1 MEQSGVTARTTG
13 SAPRGEEVLRLMVEA
28 TSPTTGE
35 EFFHA
40 LVRNLAR
47 ILGVKFAFITECMDH
62 PPTRLRMLAFWAGDG
77 FRDPREYELKATP
90 CETVINEARECCY
103 PARVSELFPREQALG
118 VESYRGMPI
127 IGSRDRRVIGHIAF
141 LDPRRMPED
150 DIGWAL
156 ARLFAVRAGAE
167 LERLHAE
174 ERARFHL
181 EQLARLSRA
190 TALGAMGAA
199 LAHELN
205 QPLSSLANYAR
216 ACHRLLGE
224 GRGDSA
230 EVRVALERIAVNAER
245 AGAIVRNMREFLAK
259 RAPDRRSLAVNGAVR
274 EAVRLAAPGARERR
288 ARLRLLLEEDLPP
301 VLADPVQLQQVVLNL
316 VANGL
321 DAMGDTEPAGRE
333 ITIATA
339 RRDAATVE
347 ITVRDRGPGLSEEAR
362 QRLFEPFFT
371 TKQSGLGMGLCICK
385 SIAEAG
391 GGSLEALEGEGPGA
405 AFRLAL
411 PVLHG

>member
-1 MEQSGVTARTTG
+1 MAELGTGHAESG
-13 SAPRGEEVLRLMVEA
+13 SMPRGEELLRLMVEA

-47 ILGVKFAFITECMDH
+47 IIGVKYAFITECLDQ

-77 FRDPREYELKATP
+77 FRDPREYELRATP
-90 CETVINEARECCY
+90 CEAVINEARECHY

-118 VESYRGMPI
+118 VDSYRGIPI
-127 IGSRDRRVIGHIAF
+127 LGSRDHRVIGHLAF

-156 ARLFAVRAGAE
+156 ARVFAVRAGAE

-174 ERARFHL
+174 ERARSHL

-216 ACHRLLGE
+216 ACRRMLAD
-224 GRGDSA
+224 GRADSTD
-230 EVRVALERIAVNAER
+230 VREALERIAVNAER
-245 AGAIVRNMREFLAK
+245 AGAIVRNLREFLAR
-259 RAPDRRSLAVNGAVR
+259 RAPERRAVAVNDAVR
-274 EAVRLAAPGARERR
+274 DAARIAAPGAREARV
-288 ARLRLLLEEDLPP
+288 RLRLMLEEGLPP
-301 VLADPVQLQQVVLNL
+301 VLADGVQVQQVVLNL
-316 VANGL
+316 VANGM
-321 DAMGDTEPAGRE
+321 DAMRDAAPSRRE
-333 ITIATA
+333 IAITTA
-339 RRDAATVE
+339 RRDAATIA
-347 ITVRDRGPGLSEEAR
+347 ITVRDQGPGLNEEAR
-362 QRLFEPFFT
+362 RRLFEPFFT
-371 TKQSGLGMGLCICK
+371 TKKSGLGMGLCICK

-391 GGSLEALEGEGPGA
+391 GGRLEALEGGGPGA
-405 AFRLAL
+405 AFCLAL
-411 PVLHG
+411 PVFHG

>member
-1 MEQSGVTARTTG
+1 MEHSGVTTRVTG
-13 SAPRGEEVLRLMVEA
+13 SAPRGEELLRLMVEA

-40 LVRNLAR
+40 LVRNLAG
-47 ILGVKFAFITECMDH
+47 ILGVKYAFITECLDQ
-62 PPTRLRMLAFWAGDG
+62 PPTRLRILAFWSGDG
-77 FRDPREYELKATP
+77 FRDSREYELKATP

-127 IGSRDRRVIGHIAF
+127 LGSRDRRVIGHIAF

-174 ERARFHL
+174 ERARSHL

-216 ACHRLLGE
+216 ACRRLLGE
-224 GRGDSA
+224 GGGDSA

-245 AGAIVRNMREFLAK
+245 AGAIVRNMREFLAR
-259 RAPDRRSLAVNGAVR
+259 RAPERRSLAVNGAVR
-274 EAVRLAAPGARERR
+274 EAARLAAPGARERR
-288 ARLRLLLEEDLPP
+288 AKLRLLLAEDLPP

-316 VANGL
+316 VANSL
-321 DAMGDTEPAGRE
+321 DAMGDTELANRE

-339 RRDAATVE
+339 RRDAAMVE
-347 ITVRDRGPGLSEEAR
+347 ITVRDRGAGLSEEAR

-391 GGSLEALEGEGPGA
+391 GGTLEALEGEGPGA

>member
-1 MEQSGVTARTTG
+1 MNRAGVRGVG
-13 SAPRGEEVLRLMVEA
+13 SDSMPRGEELLRMMVEA

-47 ILGVKFAFITECMDH
+47 ILGVKFAFITECLDH

-90 CETVINEARECCY
+90 CEAVINEARECSY
-103 PARVSELFPREQALG
+103 PARVAELFPREQALG
-118 VESYRGMPI
+118 VESYRGIPI
-127 IGSRDRRVIGHIAF
+127 LGARDCRVIGHIAF

-167 LERLHAE
+167 LERMRAE
-174 ERARFHL
+174 ERARSHL

-205 QPLSSLANYAR
+205 QPLSSLSNYAR
-216 ACHRLLGE
+216 ACRRLLAE
-224 GRGDSA
+224 GRADSA
-230 EVRVALERIAVNAER
+230 EVVEALERIAVNAER
-245 AGAIVRNMREFLAK
+245 AGAIVRNMREFLA
-259 RAPDRRSLAVNGAVR
+259 RRGPDRRPLAVNDAVR
-274 EAVRLAAPGARERR
+274 EAARLAAPGARERR
-288 ARLRLLLEEDLPP
+288 VRLRLLLEEDLPP
-301 VLADPVQLQQVVLNL
+301 ALADPVQVQQVVLNL
-316 VANGL
+316 VANGM
-321 DAMGDTEPAGRE
+321 DATRDADPSRRE
-333 ITIATA
+333 IAITTA
-339 RRDAATVE
+339 RRDDATVE
-347 ITVRDRGPGLSEEAR
+347 ITVRDQGSGLSEEVR
-362 QRLFEPFFT
+362 RHLFEPFFT
-371 TKQSGLGMGLCICK
+371 TKKSGLGMGLCICR

-391 GGSLEALEGEGPGA
+391 GGRLEVEEGRGPGA

-411 PVLHG
+411 PVFHG